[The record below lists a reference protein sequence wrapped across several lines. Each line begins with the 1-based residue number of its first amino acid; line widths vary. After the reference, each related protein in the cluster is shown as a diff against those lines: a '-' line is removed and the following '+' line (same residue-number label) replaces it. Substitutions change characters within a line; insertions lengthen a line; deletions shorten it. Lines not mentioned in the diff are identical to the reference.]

1 MEEGIVQIFYGPGK
15 GKSSAA
21 LGNAIRA
28 AGTGKKVYIVQFLKS
43 PENPEYMAR
52 LEPEIKI
59 FRFERSEG
67 TFSELSDEEKQE
79 EKKNIENGL
88 NFAKKALT
96 TGECDVLVLD
106 EVLGVIAEG
115 VADVSEV
122 TGIVKQKSPFGTVVL
137 TGRELPEELKECAD
151 EIMQITAE

>member
-106 EVLGVIAEG
+106 EILGVIAEG